1 MASTATN
8 MNIAHMNVKQLR
20 KVAKDVGVNP
30 VTVNGFLSQN
40 ATKSTL
46 ITAIKAK

>member
-8 MNIAHMNVKQLR
+8 MNLSHMNVKQLR
-20 KVAKDVGVNP
+20 KVAKDVGVSP
-30 VTVNGFLSQN
+30 VTINAALSQN
-40 ATKSTL
+40 ASKSTL